1 VRGDASRRRSH
12 RLTTMSKMLRAIA
25 LAAVAVA
32 AAEFLH
38 LVDVRAAGAQAAPRP
53 TASVQAS
60 PRPLLDQYC
69 VSCHNDKLKTGGLT
83 LERVDP
89 SAVAGHEEMLEK
101 VVRKLRSGL
110 MPPEGR
116 PRPDAASIAA
126 FAASL
131 ESALDRN
138 AAAAPNPGRVAWHRL
153 NRAEY
158 VNVVHDLLALDVDGT
173 ATSRPRRK
181 SAVSP
186 LPARTTVRSRRST
199 KWNSARGRTHG

>member
-1 VRGDASRRRSH
+1 
-12 RLTTMSKMLRAIA
+12 MSKMLRAIA

-69 VSCHNDKLKTGGLT
+69 VGCHNDKLKTGGLT

-89 SAVAGHEEMLEK
+89 SAVAGHEEVLEK
-101 VVRKLRSGL
+101 VVRKLRSGQ
-110 MPPEGR
+110 MPPAGR
-116 PRPDAASIAA
+116 PRPDAATLDG
-126 FAASL
+126 FATSL
-131 ESALDRN
+131 EKALDRI
-138 AAAAPNPGRVAWHRL
+138 ASVSPNPGRVASHRL

-158 VNVVHDLLALDVDGT
+158 VNVIHDLLALDVDG
-173 ATSRPRRK
+173 
-181 SAVSP
+181 
-186 LPARTTVRSRRST
+186 
-199 KWNSARGRTHG
+199 

>member
-1 VRGDASRRRSH
+1 
-12 RLTTMSKMLRAIA
+12 
-25 LAAVAVA
+25 
-32 AAEFLH
+32 
-38 LVDVRAAGAQAAPRP
+38 
-53 TASVQAS
+53 
-60 PRPLLDQYC
+60 
-69 VSCHNDKLKTGGLT
+69 
-83 LERVDP
+83 ERVDP

-158 VNVVHDLLALDVDGT
+158 VNGIHDLLALDVDGT
-173 ATSRPRRK
+173 ELVPSDMAGFGFDDNADVLSITPGLNSRDITSAPK
-181 SAVSP
+181 VSGLAVPSP
-186 LPARTTVRSRRST
+186 Y
-199 KWNSARGRTHG
+199 K